1 MKTETTK
8 EQTRRLIQLGC
19 PTPPEVENWL
29 LDILTQD
36 HLTYYD
42 EDSCIRV
49 LRNYTLGEVYTQ
61 FLSKCQHKS
70 YNIDYVGKKWMLKID
85 GVEDILENEE
95 HIDLLVDGIEKL
107 MEGR

>member
-19 PTPPEVENWL
+19 PAPPEIENWL

-36 HLTYYD
+36 HLSYYD
-42 EDSCIRV
+42 EDSCIHV
-49 LRNYTLGEVYTQ
+49 LRNYTLGEVFKYFMSVVQ
-61 FLSKCQHKS
+61 NRK
-70 YNIDYVGKKWMLKID
+70 YKIVFD
-85 GVEDILENEE
+85 GVKWSMEINEETIENEE
-95 HIDLLVDGIEKL
+95 YIDLLMDGIEKL